1 MELVHRR
8 RDAVVAVAGA
18 EILHAGTA
26 ESLRSEL
33 GPEVSEAFLRVP
45 HSRDEVVEEHVVEPG
60 RRDDDAFVR
69 ERVGEGRHAAGLDPA
84 DVGVVGARDGES
96 ERGARDERDVGKMSA
111 AGVGVVE
118 HEGVVRPGAF
128 QPDGGDGV
136 RHGSEVNGDVLGLGD
151 QASAGVEERGRAVA
165 ALLDVGGE
173 GRADEGGAHL
183 LGDGTQGAA

>member
-1 MELVHRR
+1 
-8 RDAVVAVAGA
+8 
-18 EILHAGTA
+18 
-26 ESLRSEL
+26 
-33 GPEVSEAFLRVP
+33 
-45 HSRDEVVEEHVVEPG
+45 
-60 RRDDDAFVR
+60 
-69 ERVGEGRHAAGLDPA
+69 
-84 DVGVVGARDGES
+84 
-96 ERGARDERDVGKMSA
+96 MSA

-118 HEGVVRPGAF
+118 HEGVVRPGAR

-183 LGDGTQGAA
+183 LGDGTKGAADDLELDFHVSSRFREGQCAHHP